1 MDRFEV
7 LAGLPSTGPLPR
19 WIPESWRKSGR
30 EGYVVRFFPS
40 HGDAWVGNFKPGI
53 DSAFG
58 VYPHPDGSRLLV
70 VSGGDLY
77 AVDVDTGVVNEMDQW
92 ASQVL
97 ELSGSTDLVMELS
110 GLAFYRLGAEGV
122 VWHTR
127 RISWD
132 GFRSVRIDDGEIRG
146 EAWSIEN
153 EFVPFCVDVRTG
165 RSSGGPQVPD
175 SYKEVLAEPDEESS

>member
-1 MDRFEV
+1 
-7 LAGLPSTGPLPR
+7 
-19 WIPESWRKSGR
+19 
-30 EGYVVRFFPS
+30 VVRFFPS

-97 ELSGSTDLVMELS
+97 ELSGSTDLVME
-110 GLAFYRLGAEGV
+110 
-122 VWHTR
+122 
-127 RISWD
+127 
-132 GFRSVRIDDGEIRG
+132 
-146 EAWSIEN
+146 
-153 EFVPFCVDVRTG
+153 
-165 RSSGGPQVPD
+165 PD
-175 SYKEVLAEPDEESS
+175 R